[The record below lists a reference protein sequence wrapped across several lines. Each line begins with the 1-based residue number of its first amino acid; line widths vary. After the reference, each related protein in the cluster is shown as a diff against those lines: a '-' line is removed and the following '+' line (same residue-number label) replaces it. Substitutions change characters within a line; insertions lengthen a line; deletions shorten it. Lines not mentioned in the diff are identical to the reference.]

1 MPFWLEIAL
10 PAFLLLLVLLAVG
23 GVVANRRRAQSG
35 EEGFVAQ
42 LESVDRAL
50 AAARAEDKGWE
61 PSVVLAAARSLFER
75 QQPGVEIRSIDLVQ
89 VLDRP
94 GTDQD
99 EAVFTIMTDD
109 REIHLTLGRQNGEWV
124 LDGLD

>member
-1 MPFWLEIAL
+1 MPLWFEIAL
-10 PAFLLLLVLLAVG
+10 PAFLLLVAVLAVG
-23 GVVANRRRAQSG
+23 GALANKKRTQAREAD
-35 EEGFVAQ
+35 FVTQ

-61 PSVVLAAARSLFER
+61 PNVVLTAARRLFER
-75 QQPGVEIRSIDLVQ
+75 QQPGTEIRSINLVQ

-99 EAVFTIMTDD
+99 EAVFTILTDD
-109 REIHLTLGRQNGEWV
+109 REIHLTLGRQEGEWV